1 MKPYRYDSQLLQSQ
15 TTARRLLLNLS
26 GLLLFHTNQMK
37 KKTESNNRLQDWDT
51 LLPKQMDKCQ
61 DHLLMKSHSLAESP
75 DKPHL
80 WRKFAIRK
88 KAARPQIRN

>member
-37 KKTESNNRLQDWDT
+37 KKTESNNRVTGLGYAFTETDG
-51 LLPKQMDKCQ
+51 
-61 DHLLMKSHSLAESP
+61 
-75 DKPHL
+75 
-80 WRKFAIRK
+80 
-88 KAARPQIRN
+88 